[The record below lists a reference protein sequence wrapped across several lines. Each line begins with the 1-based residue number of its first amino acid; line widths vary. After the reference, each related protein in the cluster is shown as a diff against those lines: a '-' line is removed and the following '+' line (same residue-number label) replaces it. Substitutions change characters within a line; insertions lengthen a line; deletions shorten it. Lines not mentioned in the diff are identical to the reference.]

1 MGNLCSNCKAEPET
15 RIHLFQACST
25 TKDLLSFLERILNMK
40 IVIHLQKG
48 NTKFVF
54 LYEEYK
60 INSMENLS
68 LIFLMRFIYGC
79 KFNDVSVNKSTFAY
93 SYRRFNYVVAK
104 MSQKDLEK
112 SSEIT
117 KILNSELGI

>member
-1 MGNLCSNCKAEPET
+1 M
-15 RIHLFQACST
+15 
-25 TKDLLSFLERILNMK
+25 LL
-40 IVIHLQKG
+40 
-48 NTKFVF
+48 

-79 KFNDVSVNKSTFAY
+79 KFSDVSVNKSTFAY
-93 SYRRFNYVVAK
+93 SYRRFNYVVTE
-104 MSQKDLEK
+104 MSQKGLEK

-117 KILNSELGI
+117 RILNNELGI